1 MLSIIFPTIISMFVT
16 FSNQVTSR
24 VVDQN
29 GDAISFA
36 EISSGDSKTY
46 TGINGFFHIET
57 DKDSITISALSYQG
71 KTICLDSCKGDIV
84 LRDLKPVHIVTLK

>member
-36 EISSGDSKTY
+36 EIASGDAKTY
-46 TGINGFFHIET
+46 TDINGFFHMET
-57 DKDSITISALSYQG
+57 DEDSLTISALSYQE

-84 LRDLKPVHIVTLK
+84 LSDLKPVHIVTVK